1 MEIKVLGKGIE
12 VTEAIN
18 DYIEKKLDRIDRY
31 FENSIGEVTIRTE
44 KNLQIAHKIA
54 LCNTIGVFFSQ
65 SLSVYFKS
73 NFAGKQKSSWH
84 VERVYSFQIA
94 GFTFTSNFG
103 P

>member
-1 MEIKVLGKGIE
+1 MNASATGMIFTCSGANHVGNTHF
-12 VTEAIN
+12 VS
-18 DYIEKKLDRIDRY
+18 
-31 FENSIGEVTIRTE
+31 SIIYA

-65 SLSVYFKS
+65 SLSVYFRL
-73 NFAGKQKSSWH
+73 NLAGKQKSSWQ
-84 VERVYSFQIA
+84 VESVYSFQIA